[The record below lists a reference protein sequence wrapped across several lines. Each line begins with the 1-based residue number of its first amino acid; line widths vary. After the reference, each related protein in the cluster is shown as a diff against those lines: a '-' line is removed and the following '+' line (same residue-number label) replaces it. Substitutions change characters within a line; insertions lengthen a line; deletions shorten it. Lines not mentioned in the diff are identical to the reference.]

1 MIRAQFIALA
11 LLLCACTGR
20 KTETVQA
27 EQRKEATPPPSTT
40 QVVMEETA
48 QKQARITV
56 QSAVAGSTAEA
67 LRATG
72 RIGLNENRT
81 WRVGALTDGRV
92 VRVLANPGDAVN
104 QGQVLAYMHGH
115 DVHEGRA
122 EYRGAREEVSRL
134 TSAEAYARRFRDR
147 ATRLYELKAGS
158 LEQLEHAESELRNTQ
173 AALARAKVEL
183 DRTRTHLEDFL
194 GVAAEEPSDHPEGAH
209 DPDVH
214 DLIPVRAP
222 ASGILLERKVTA
234 GTVVQTSSE
243 MFVVTD
249 LATLWMIAAVNE
261 AGLPKLR
268 TGMRA
273 TVRVQAHPDRE
284 FTGHVTRL
292 GTELDPATRTIQARI
307 ELPNPSN
314 LLKPEMYADAE
325 IPVAG
330 VRTLLAIP
338 ETAIQELKGHTAVFV
353 QRGATLFEAQPV
365 ETGRSSGGRVEIT
378 SGLKPGDRVVVT
390 GGFLLKS
397 QLLKSSLAEE
407 E

>member
-1 MIRAQFIALA
+1 MDEAAQ
-11 LLLCACTGR
+11 
-20 KTETVQA
+20 
-27 EQRKEATPPPSTT
+27 KEARI
-40 QVVMEETA
+40 VVR
-48 QKQARITV
+48 QAGTEPV
-56 QSAVAGSTAEA
+56 AEA

-92 VRVLANPGDAVN
+92 VRVDVNPGDAVKE
-104 QGQVLAYMHGH
+104 GQVLAYMHGH

-122 EYRGAREEVSRL
+122 EHRNAREEVSRL
-134 TSAEAYARRFRDR
+134 TAAETYSRRLRDR
-147 ATRLYELKAGS
+147 AKRLYDLKAGS

-194 GVAAEEPSDHPEGAH
+194 GVSADEPADHPEGAH
-209 DPDVH
+209 IADVH

-222 ASGILLERKVTA
+222 ATGTLLDRKVTA

-249 LATLWMIAAVNE
+249 LSTLWMLAAVNE
-261 AGLPKLR
+261 EGLSRLRVGLPAR
-268 TGMRA
+268 
-273 TVRVQAHPDRE
+273 VRVQAHPDRE
-284 FTGHVTRL
+284 FHGRVTRL
-292 GTELDPATRTIQARI
+292 GTDLDPATRTIQARI
-307 ELPNPSN
+307 ELPNPGG

-325 IPVAG
+325 LPVAG
-330 VRTLLAIP
+330 SRAVIFIP
-338 ETAIQELKGHTAVFV
+338 ETAIQELKGHTAVFL
-353 QRGATLFEAQPV
+353 QKNATLFEAQPV
-365 ETGRSSGGRVEIT
+365 ETGRSSAGRVEIT
-378 SGLKPGDRVVVT
+378 SGIRPGDRIVVQ
-390 GGFLLKS
+390 GAFLLKS